1 MELVVLDSFD
11 TAAEAN
17 LIVALLES
25 NGIEAIVEHDEDVLV
40 DPGLLA
46 NKGISVRVLK
56 SELEKA
62 KSIVTNNQKAS

>member
-11 TAAEAN
+11 TAAEAS
-17 LIVALLES
+17 LIVALLEA
-25 NGIEAIVEHDEDVLV
+25 NGIEAIIEHDEDVLV

-46 NKGISVRVLK
+46 NKGIGVKVLK

-62 KSIVTNNQKAS
+62 QTIVTNNQKAT